1 MSENTVPRE
10 APAHPEGPAADTAAL
25 AEAVRQ
31 LVAEVGTVGRV
42 SGREPWRELALW
54 VTRGRWGRRTG
65 WPVVPTL
72 TTPWQDTVSAERHGW
87 RTRAANLHGD
97 FAFAVDYRVCRR
109 CRIGWVEQP
118 YTHPQYQ
125 RHGLASAGL
134 ATLRAEHPGLAWHT
148 LGGHFRSSQPFWEAV
163 GADVSGSYQ
172 QRGTCPH
179 LTRGR

>member
-1 MSENTVPRE
+1 M
-10 APAHPEGPAADTAAL
+10 
-25 AEAVRQ
+25 
-31 LVAEVGTVGRV
+31 
-42 SGREPWRELALW
+42 
-54 VTRGRWGRRTG
+54 
-65 WPVVPTL
+65 
-72 TTPWQDTVSAERHGW
+72 
-87 RTRAANLHGD
+87 
-97 FAFAVDYRVCRR
+97 
-109 CRIGWVEQP
+109 GWVEQP